1 MGEVSAPGPSVTELS
16 VAGVDGLAD
25 ENRTG
30 EPIVGEAI
38 VGGAIVGEAILVS
51 GFSAQASAQA
61 LNVFFRFVVCLRNVV
76 SSTLPIARPCF

>member
-1 MGEVSAPGPSVTELS
+1 MFMPIVKLASVTELS

-30 EPIVGEAI
+30 DCAQPVGEP
-38 VGGAIVGEAILVS
+38 IVGEAILVS

>member
-30 EPIVGEAI
+30 EP
-38 VGGAIVGEAILVS
+38 IVGEAILVS